1 MFVSRSLLLP
11 SDVLIGYPGAV
22 PAPPRVEPPHPPH
35 PRVRITAVDGPL
47 SSLAFVPL
55 FHVPSFLVVTIR
67 SPHSSTSV
75 FPSLYP
81 LFDTTYSSPSIIFYT
96 EHALTQSVCERY
108 SF

>member
-22 PAPPRVEPPHPPH
+22 AAPPPGGGAPPRR
-35 PRVRITAVDGPL
+35 RVRITAVDGPL

-81 LFDTTYSSPSIIFYT
+81 LFDTNYSSPSIIFYT